1 MTRRPSPS
9 RPRSAQQSA
18 ARKVA
23 KRKVSLKKAGAKK
36 KGAQEK
42 GARTTGA
49 PTGAVKKA
57 PAKKAPAKK
66 PSAKKAAA
74 KKVAAKKVAAKK
86 VAAKKTVAQSST
98 VRSRRGPRSAAE
110 RVSVLLVM
118 LPWLMKRKK
127 VRLADMARQF
137 RISEADLVADL
148 QMAAVCGVPPYTP
161 DALIDVFIHEG
172 WVIAEVP
179 VVFSRP
185 LKLSSAELFAI
196 VATVRAAH
204 RMPGAPQRSA
214 LLSATRKIERL
225 LPAGEDVPVAID
237 AGEAPHVDELRSA
250 IAARHE
256 LRITY
261 FSPSR
266 AERAQR
272 TIRPLRL
279 FSVSGRWYVAAFDEK
294 SGEERTFRTDRIE
307 ALAATGKVFDPVR
320 SLRDEDAAWFGDD
333 VPQVTLRVK
342 PAAGW
347 IAESYPTVSRRTLRD
362 GSLEVV
368 LPVTSEHW
376 LRRLLL
382 RAGRNVDVI
391 APESWRGLS
400 ADTAARV
407 LARYRAS

>member
-1 MTRRPSPS
+1 VTRRPSSS
-9 RPRSAQQSA
+9 RSR
-18 ARKVA
+18 
-23 KRKVSLKKAGAKK
+23 GAKK
-36 KGAQEK
+36 TA
-42 GARTTGA
+42 
-49 PTGAVKKA
+49 
-57 PAKKAPAKK
+57 
-66 PSAKKAAA
+66 AKKAAA
-74 KKVAAKKVAAKK
+74 KKAGVKKTSGKKVARKKAAAKKAAAKK
-86 VAAKKTVAQSST
+86 AAVKKVVAKKSVAKKKVAQASSP

-110 RVSVLLVM
+110 RVSGLLVM

-137 RISEADLVADL
+137 RVSEADLVADL

-237 AGEAPHVDELRSA
+237 AGEAPHVDELRIA

-266 AERAQR
+266 AERTQR

-320 SLRDEDAAWFGDD
+320 SSRDDDGKWFGAD

-342 PAAGW
+342 PAAAW

-368 LPVTSEHW
+368 LPVTGEHW

-382 RAGRNVDVI
+382 RAGRNVEVI

-407 LARYRAS
+407 RARYRAG

>member
-1 MTRRPSPS
+1 VTGRRSTS
-9 RPRSAQQSA
+9 RSRGT
-18 ARKVA
+18 
-23 KRKVSLKKAGAKK
+23 KKTGAKK
-36 KGAQEK
+36 IAGKKAAK
-42 GARTTGA
+42 RPAA
-49 PTGAVKKA
+49 KKA
-57 PAKKAPAKK
+57 PAKKAV
-66 PSAKKAAA
+66 AKKAVAK
-74 KKVAAKKVAAKK
+74 KKVARA
-86 VAAKKTVAQSST
+86 SSP

-110 RVSVLLVM
+110 RVSGLLVM

-237 AGEAPHVDELRSA
+237 AGEAPNVDELRTA

-307 ALAATGKVFDPVR
+307 TLAATGKVFDPVR
-320 SLRDEDAAWFGDD
+320 STREDDGAWFGAD

-368 LPVTSEHW
+368 LPVTGEHW

-382 RAGRNVDVI
+382 RAGRNVEVI

-407 LARYRAS
+407 LARYRAG

>member
-1 MTRRPSPS
+1 MTVRTMSS
-9 RPRSAQQSA
+9 RSRA
-18 ARKVA
+18 AKKAAVKKA
-23 KRKVSLKKAGAKK
+23 AAKKAGAKK
-36 KGAQEK
+36 AGAK
-42 GARTTGA
+42 KTGA
-49 PTGAVKKA
+49 KKLA
-57 PAKKAPAKK
+57 GKSVAAKKIA
-66 PSAKKAAA
+66 AKKAAA
-74 KKVAAKKVAAKK
+74 KKTAVKKVAAKK
-86 VAAKKTVAQSST
+86 SVAKKKVAQASSP

-110 RVSVLLVM
+110 RVSGLLVM

-237 AGEAPHVDELRSA
+237 AGEAPHVAELRNA

-307 ALAATGKVFDPVR
+307 ALATTGKIFDTVR
-320 SLRDEDAAWFGDD
+320 SSREDVGDWFGGD
-333 VPQVTLRVK
+333 VPQVTLRVQ

-347 IAESYPTVSRRTLRD
+347 IAESYPTVSRRSMRD

-382 RAGRNVDVI
+382 RAGRNVEVI
-391 APESWRGLS
+391 APESWHGLS
-400 ADTAARV
+400 ANTAARV
-407 LARYRAS
+407 LARYRVG

>member
-1 MTRRPSPS
+1 MSRRSS
-9 RPRSAQQSA
+9 RSRG
-18 ARKVA
+18 A
-23 KRKVSLKKAGAKK
+23 KRPV
-36 KGAQEK
+36 AQ
-42 GARTTGA
+42 
-49 PTGAVKKA
+49 
-57 PAKKAPAKK
+57 
-66 PSAKKAAA
+66 KAAA
-74 KKVAAKKVAAKK
+74 KRPAARKQKAAAKRPAARKQKAAAKRP
-86 VAAKKTVAQSST
+86 AAKKTSRST
-98 VRSRRGPRSAAE
+98 ARSRRGPRSAAE
-110 RVSVLLVM
+110 RVSGLLVM

-137 RISEADLVADL
+137 RLSEADLVADL

-225 LPAGEDVPVAID
+225 LPTGEDVPVAID
-237 AGEAPHVDELRSA
+237 AGDAPFVAELR
-250 IAARHE
+250 AAVASRHE

-272 TIRPLRL
+272 TIRPMRM

-307 ALAATGKVFDPVR
+307 AVAATGKVFEAVR
-320 SLRDEDAAWFGDD
+320 SSRDDGEWFGDD
-333 VPQVTLRVK
+333 VPRVTLHVR
-342 PAAGW
+342 PAAAW
-347 IAESYPTVSRRTLRD
+347 IAESYPTVSRRSRRD
-362 GSLEVV
+362 GSLDVV

-382 RAGRNVDVI
+382 RAGRNVEVI
-391 APESWRGLS
+391 EPETWRGLS
-400 ADTAARV
+400 ADTARRV
-407 LARYRAS
+407 LGRYRTA

>member
-1 MTRRPSPS
+1 MTVRTMSS
-9 RPRSAQQSA
+9 RSRA
-18 ARKVA
+18 AKKAAVKKA
-23 KRKVSLKKAGAKK
+23 ASKKAGAKK
-36 KGAQEK
+36 AGAK
-42 GARTTGA
+42 KTGA
-49 PTGAVKKA
+49 KKLA
-57 PAKKAPAKK
+57 GKNVAAKKIAANKAVP
-66 PSAKKAAA
+66 KKAAA
-74 KKVAAKKVAAKK
+74 KKKVAQA
-86 VAAKKTVAQSST
+86 SSP

-110 RVSVLLVM
+110 RVSGLLVM

-237 AGEAPHVDELRSA
+237 AGEAPHVAELRNA

-266 AERAQR
+266 AERA
-272 TIRPLRL
+272 THHP
-279 FSVSGRWYVAAFDEK
+279 
-294 SGEERTFRTDRIE
+294 T
-307 ALAATGKVFDPVR
+307 LAPV
-320 SLRDEDAAWFGDD
+320 
-333 VPQVTLRVK
+333 LRV
-342 PAAGW
+342 
-347 IAESYPTVSRRTLRD
+347 
-362 GSLEVV
+362 GSLVRRRIRREVRGGAH
-368 LPVTSEHW
+368 LSHRSHRGTRDDGQDLRHGSPV
-376 LRRLLL
+376 
-382 RAGRNVDVI
+382 A
-391 APESWRGLS
+391 
-400 ADTAARV
+400 
-407 LARYRAS
+407 

>member
-1 MTRRPSPS
+1 MTRRPSSS
-9 RPRSAQQSA
+9 RSR
-18 ARKVA
+18 
-23 KRKVSLKKAGAKK
+23 G
-36 KGAQEK
+36 
-42 GARTTGA
+42 
-49 PTGAVKKA
+49 
-57 PAKKAPAKK
+57 
-66 PSAKKAAA
+66 AKKAAA
-74 KKVAAKKVAAKK
+74 KKVSAKKAGAKKTGGKKTAVNKAAAKKAAVKKVVAKKSVGNKK
-86 VAAKKTVAQSST
+86 VAQASSP

-110 RVSVLLVM
+110 RVSGLLVM

-127 VRLADMARQF
+127 VRLVDMARQF

-237 AGEAPHVDELRSA
+237 AGEAPHVAELRNA

-320 SLRDEDAAWFGDD
+320 SSRDDGAWFGDD

-342 PAAGW
+342 PAAAW

-368 LPVTSEHW
+368 LPVTGEHW

-382 RAGRNVDVI
+382 RAGRNVEVI

-407 LARYRAS
+407 RARYRAS